1 MHDAKPNPMFRWMPS
16 LADVAFLMPLVFL
29 FTRLEGVR
37 TLLGDGDTGW
47 HIRTGEWILANHRV
61 PYADIFSFTKP
72 GEPWFAW
79 EWLWDAM
86 FAWLYLHGGLA
97 AVVLVNMLILC
108 ATSVLLYRLVNR
120 RCGHPVLAIGL
131 TVLALAGSTLHWLA
145 RPHLFTMLF
154 VVVFLTVIEAYRT
167 ADLPVR
173 AGRPG
178 PAEVDAEAEG
188 VGRGP
193 GGPPYSL
200 LLWLPAL
207 TILWTN
213 LHGGFLAGIVILG
226 IYGVGELARAL
237 VVSSSIERRS
247 AIRAA
252 IPYLAA
258 AAGCAAASLVNPY
271 FYHLHVHIWNYLR
284 DADITR
290 GIVEFQAANFQYG
303 GAGYLEA
310 MLILAVGAAIWH
322 AMRKQFSDV
331 LILAAWAHLALL
343 VARNIPLFMFVAAP
357 AVSVA
362 MADWLR
368 RLREAP
374 VADWIRNVAASI
386 EGIGKEIAPL
396 ERIGRFHVICVA
408 ALVAVALGM
417 SSPSAGSML
426 KPEFDPKAY
435 PERALAF
442 VNHPGQRVFTH
453 DEWGDYLIWRLAPA
467 GGKVFV
473 DGRSD
478 FYGAKFSREYLDL
491 LGVKYDWEQTLAQY
505 GVDTILLPP
514 NAPLS
519 TAVKESAHWHVVY
532 DDGSAIVFRATGA
545 PIVGQQVSRGEQ
557 EVYTRGIHPL

>member
-1 MHDAKPNPMFRWMPS
+1 
-16 LADVAFLMPLVFL
+16 
-29 FTRLEGVR
+29 
-37 TLLGDGDTGW
+37 
-47 HIRTGEWILANHRV
+47 
-61 PYADIFSFTKP
+61 
-72 GEPWFAW
+72 
-79 EWLWDAM
+79 
-86 FAWLYLHGGLA
+86 
-97 AVVLVNMLILC
+97 
-108 ATSVLLYRLVNR
+108 
-120 RCGHPVLAIGL
+120 
-131 TVLALAGSTLHWLA
+131 
-145 RPHLFTMLF
+145 
-154 VVVFLTVIEAYRT
+154 
-167 ADLPVR
+167 
-173 AGRPG
+173 
-178 PAEVDAEAEG
+178 
-188 VGRGP
+188 
-193 GGPPYSL
+193 
-200 LLWLPAL
+200 
-207 TILWTN
+207 
-213 LHGGFLAGIVILG
+213 
-226 IYGVGELARAL
+226 
-237 VVSSSIERRS
+237 
-247 AIRAA
+247 
-252 IPYLAA
+252 
-258 AAGCAAASLVNPY
+258 
-271 FYHLHVHIWNYLR
+271 
-284 DADITR
+284 
-290 GIVEFQAANFQYG
+290 
-303 GAGYLEA
+303 
-310 MLILAVGAAIWH
+310 
-322 AMRKQFSDV
+322 V

-357 AVSVA
+357 AVAVA

-368 RLREAP
+368 ALREAP
-374 VADWIRNVAASI
+374 IADWIRRVAASI

-514 NAPLS
+514 NAPLA

-532 DDGSAIVFRATGA
+532 DDGSAIVFRPAGA
-545 PIVGQQVSRGEQ
+545 PIVGQQVSRWEQ